1 MTSAQYLT
9 LEEFLSSPMALPTIL
24 LPRSHAQRLVHL
36 CELAEMTPP
45 PSFLK
50 YLFQT
55 EKSDAAAAAATS
67 PDADAANCN
76 DNGHVAA
83 ANHNV
88 NHNPYTLVTQ
98 MALLLYLGEYTH
110 AQHLWSRVVVVGGG
124 GPSTVHT
131 NDYVQ
136 VEQLW
141 NAAKYMQ
148 LWNTGGM
155 HINNDYLI
163 SANPNNNSSCA
174 AANTNAS
181 ETGIATMQIEHK
193 DDGESNLSN
202 NICDSSSSSY
212 SPSSTTTLPFSTL
225 ALRALHSCQ
234 TSKLEPLSTYATELT
249 LVFRWRINQRLHK
262 YLTKLDATQFCLR
275 MNYDVIDS
283 GSGED
288 GEDDVWIAYGWKKD
302 TEGGYLVSDVD
313 GCGGMYDKYDVI
325 EEEDTD
331 ACGMSKRAVGIDGI
345 EKLTNIVMFLEEKL
359 NA

>member
-1 MTSAQYLT
+1 
-9 LEEFLSSPMALPTIL
+9 
-24 LPRSHAQRLVHL
+24 
-36 CELAEMTPP
+36 MTPP
-45 PSFLK
+45 PSFLN

-67 PDADAANCN
+67 PDTDAANCN

-110 AQHLWSRVVVVGGG
+110 AQHLWSRVKVGRG
-124 GPSTVHT
+124 GPTVHT

-141 NAAKYMQ
+141 NAAKYMH

-155 HINNDYLI
+155 HNNDNEFP
-163 SANPNNNSSCA
+163 SSSSTANT
-174 AANTNAS
+174 TNAS
-181 ETGIATMQIEHK
+181 ETGIDTMQVEHK
-193 DDGESNLSN
+193 DDGEFDLSN
-202 NICDSSSSSY
+202 AIVRDSSS
-212 SPSSTTTLPFSTL
+212 PTTQPFSTL
-225 ALRALHSCQ
+225 ALRALQSCQ
-234 TSKLEPLSTYATELT
+234 SSKLEPLSTYATELT
-249 LVFRWRINQRLHK
+249 MVFRSRINQRLHK
-262 YLTKLDATQFCLR
+262 YITKLDTTQFCLR

-283 GSGED
+283 GS
-288 GEDDVWIAYGWKKD
+288 AYGWKKD

-313 GCGGMYDKYDVI
+313 SCGGMYDKYDVI
-325 EEEDTD
+325 EDDNDTD

>member
-1 MTSAQYLT
+1 
-9 LEEFLSSPMALPTIL
+9 
-24 LPRSHAQRLVHL
+24 
-36 CELAEMTPP
+36 MTPP
-45 PSFLK
+45 PSFLN

-55 EKSDAAAAAATS
+55 EKSEVAAAATS
-67 PDADAANCN
+67 SDADAANGN
-76 DNGHVAA
+76 DNGHNIIVA

-88 NHNPYTLVTQ
+88 NHNPHTLVTQ

-110 AQHLWSRVVVVGGG
+110 AQHLWIRVVVVGGG
-124 GPSTVHT
+124 GIGSSTTTVDT
-131 NDYVQ
+131 NDYIQ

-141 NAAKYMQ
+141 NAAKYMH

-155 HINNDYLI
+155 HNSDNELP
-163 SANPNNNSSCA
+163 SSSSSSTANT
-174 AANTNAS
+174 TNAS
-181 ETGIATMQIEHK
+181 ETGIDTMQIEHK
-193 DDGESNLSN
+193 DDGEFDLSN
-202 NICDSSSSSY
+202 TIVRDSSS
-212 SPSSTTTLPFSTL
+212 PTTLPFSTL

-249 LVFRWRINQRLHK
+249 MVFRSRINHRLHK
-262 YLTKLDATQFCLR
+262 YITKLDTTQFCLR

-302 TEGGYLVSDVD
+302 TVGGYLVSDVD
-313 GCGGMYDKYDVI
+313 GCGGMYDNYDVI
-325 EEEDTD
+325 EEDDTD
-331 ACGMSKRAVGIDGI
+331 AYGVNKRAVGIDGI